1 MSADI
6 GVKWLPLESNP
17 EVINKYVNNIGVE
30 TSKYEFV
37 DIYGLDADLLAM
49 VPKPVIS
56 VLLLFPV
63 TKIYQE
69 YRSKQIEMEKT
80 QTQKL
85 SPNLYF
91 TKQTVQNAC
100 GTVALIHALANNRDA
115 LNINDE
121 KAFGKYLK
129 ATETMDPALRAEYL
143 KTDSSITSAHHD
155 SATSGQSE
163 TPHIDEEVDLH
174 FIAFVV
180 KDGDLYELDG
190 AKESPI
196 NHGSCS
202 SDQLLERT
210 CDIVKKLIELN
221 PEEVR
226 FNLIGLAAAN
236 SD

>member
-1 MSADI
+1 
-6 GVKWLPLESNP
+6 
-17 EVINKYVNNIGVE
+17 
-30 TSKYEFV
+30 
-37 DIYGLDADLLAM
+37 
-49 VPKPVIS
+49 
-56 VLLLFPV
+56 
-63 TKIYQE
+63 
-69 YRSKQIEMEKT
+69 
-80 QTQKL
+80 
-85 SPNLYF
+85 
-91 TKQTVQNAC
+91 
-100 GTVALIHALANNRDA
+100 
-115 LNINDE
+115 
-121 KAFGKYLK
+121 
-129 ATETMDPALRAEYL
+129 MDPALRAEYL

-163 TPHIDEEVDLH
+163 VFSQNKSLIYKKDFNKIVFRLKQTPHIDEEVDLH

-202 SDQLLERT
+202 SDQLLEVFVYLFQTNKKKFIIIIQICCQRT

-236 SD
+236 SDQNEE